1 MVLMSKS
8 MKKLITSGVS
18 TEAISTI
25 SSNNWGSWGNSNSWS
40 NSGMSN
46 NLSWSNLGVMTNNSR
61 AVSNLGGDLLA
72 LSGDGLL
79 AVLDGGDVNNG
90 LTHSSANL
98 SWGGH
103 GDLITLLDWDR
114 STLWSRNSNWSR
126 VSIVSSIGI
135 GISFSISLWL
145 SISISL
151 AIANMSSISSNSS

>member
-1 MVLMSKS
+1 
-8 MKKLITSGVS
+8 
-18 TEAISTI
+18 
-25 SSNNWGSWGNSNSWS
+25 
-40 NSGMSN
+40 MSN

-103 GDLITLLDWDR
+103 GDLVTLLDWDR

-126 VSIVSSIGI
+126 VSIVSSI
-135 GISFSISLWL
+135 SFSISLWL

-151 AIANMSSISSNSS
+151 SIANMSSISSNSSNSMASNGNSWTSNG